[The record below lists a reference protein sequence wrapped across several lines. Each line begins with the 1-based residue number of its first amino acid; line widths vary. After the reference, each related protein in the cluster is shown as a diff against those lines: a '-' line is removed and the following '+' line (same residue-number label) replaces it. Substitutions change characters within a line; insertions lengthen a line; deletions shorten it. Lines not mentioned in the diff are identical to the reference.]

1 MPDTFFE
8 DFEIGAQ
15 VATGT
20 VEVTADAIK
29 AFARSFDPQVF
40 HLDETAATATFFGEL
55 VASGWHTAGLVMR
68 LLVDADI
75 LGGHP
80 LIGAGVDALR
90 WPQPTR
96 PGDRISAVAEIIGRQ
111 ESRSRPDR
119 GVLRLRISATNQ
131 AGAVVQSFEAVVV
144 VPRRSPMSAVT
155 APS

>member
-1 MPDTFFE
+1 MT
-8 DFEIGAQ
+8 
-15 VATGT
+15 TGT

-29 AFARSFDPQVF
+29 AFARDFDPQAF
-40 HLDETAATATFFGEL
+40 HLDEDAAAGTFFGAL

-75 LGGHP
+75 LHGNP

-96 PGDRISAVAEIIGRQ
+96 PGDRISAVAEIVGLQ

-119 GVLRLRISATNQ
+119 GVLRLRITATNQ

-144 VPRRSPMSAVT
+144 VPRRVAMSTVT